1 MPPKKGAKKT
11 QNKSKFLPIDPQP
24 TIKSKSKNATKTT
37 QSNNSSKIDPII
49 VRPRL
54 EEIFAGFEE
63 NHLSQNIENVLRELL
78 KVCGEIADQKI
89 LILHEFLT
97 EKLNIVL
104 SAAEKAIVAETTS
117 NKAAI
122 LLSQF
127 YEDCDEA
134 TLSRF
139 PNTDVL
145 NIIFEKILFIELS
158 AENFAYFSNLLNLY
172 TLIHINFGSDSSSK
186 RLFEI
191 LFEKM
196 KFLKEFKF
204 IFQSIKAI
212 NSCLDTTKI
221 ELCNDKKYRIQIY
234 DDLLMMLCTVGDQE
248 CQLALVELLHRI
260 FNASWLLETSQN
272 HKSQFISPQLGLKL
286 AQINATDF
294 ESDCRNF
301 LLKFNENLPE
311 NSKVNSIPC
320 IEVCAGGKNGTQK
333 YQKPVDENYDSFWI
347 DFNTKSERITIFC
360 NDIVSQGV
368 EDGLWQTISLCK
380 KDLSYFSLC
389 RKIVKSNAYG
399 NSECCQATMVLNRPV
414 LNFIDFGPVVQ
425 GFEIYIS
432 FDVKY
437 ALDVEKILTQ
447 IFGVSMQRNKISEPS
462 KSILVD
468 GDDISNCGLFDNKSA
483 ALEKNDKKSN
493 SSLKSKVSACLNP
506 IRLPD
511 YEVPEIQAIED
522 HTFIIEESPSVSAKI
537 SIEAKSQNIIT
548 DSESVQKEVVQVEP
562 EKNAAKI
569 RDSISK
575 QIKSNTST
583 SNAIKD
589 NVNPNFD
596 SLLDP
601 PSNVEKKVSR
611 NVEGIES
618 NKIDEI
624 TISEQKKTNKVNR
637 PISRK
642 QPSKSSI
649 KETHN
654 KKPKLPTKHL
664 KTPDIQREKS
674 KSMTKAEILLQN
686 WQKVRCDRSK
696 KPNLNKKNMLSAK
709 KILPYTYSPIHLCE
723 KFNIPIISPS
733 LSRKKTP
740 RLNCSMKSDNDSLSF
755 RSAEKM
761 TPYKRAAIKNVA
773 KKKATAKKLTEKKIR
788 VQKKDIK
795 HASPGRLNTESKK
808 TFKISDP
815 KASSLLLT
823 PESLNDIKFDA
834 PEETFATPKV
844 TNTFPKNSKNAKR
857 FIDDHD
863 KQEILTINHTPTSTN
878 KNPEENCVLNTLSP
892 DFENLYENCD
902 PQQSDRCDFD
912 KNLDSQNALDEP
924 AIDYNATSNT
934 CQGSDT
940 GMAKKDKFEKTFTA
954 AHQAEIPQNIDSP
967 IKINKKSENSDRKD
981 QQDNLS
987 PNFKT
992 KKNISDGLNKKF
1004 SPKPA
1009 NSKSLGKFK
1018 NNELSRISYAKD
1030 NESEISSFSNS
1041 QDDLCT
1047 KKNNCSFKYDTP
1059 KIQNHSQ
1066 SHFSTKLNDK
1076 TEDNDIVESFAQ
1088 FCSSIMDKSESVAIK
1103 TPKIP
1108 ASKLS
1113 TNVSKIKTKK
1123 MRVFDTPKQFKSLNS
1138 SPKKN
1143 IVNNPSEVLMVI
1155 KKLINCS
1162 DSLRTE
1168 IKTENEYLDSK
1179 ISKMEENIAILN
1191 GSILHISKGLNK
1203 LKQAKRYNSTKIIEL
1218 ANNNKQLVESLQL
1231 KLSLDSEE

>member
-1 MPPKKGAKKT
+1 MAPKKAAKKT

-24 TIKSKSKNATKTT
+24 TTKSKSKNATKTAET
-37 QSNNSSKIDPII
+37 TNSSKIDPII

-54 EEIFAGFEE
+54 EEIFGGFEE
-63 NHLSQNIENVLRELL
+63 NQLSQNIENVLRELL

-104 SAAEKAIVAETTS
+104 SAAEKAMVAETTS

-134 TLSRF
+134 TLCRF

-145 NIIFEKILFIELS
+145 NVIFEKISSIELS
-158 AENFAYFSNLLNLY
+158 ADNFAYFSNLLNLY

-196 KFLKEFKF
+196 KFMKEFKF

-221 ELCNDKKYRIQIY
+221 EFCNDKKYLLQIY

-260 FNASWLLETSQN
+260 FNVSWLLETSQN
-272 HKSQFISPQLGLKL
+272 HKSQFISSQLGLKL

-320 IEVCAGGKNGTQK
+320 IEVYAGGKNGTQK
-333 YQKPVDENYDSFWI
+333 VYYQKPVDENYDNFWI

-389 RKIVKSNAYG
+389 RKIAKSNTFG
-399 NSECCQATMVLNRPV
+399 NVECCQVTMVLNRPV

-432 FDVKY
+432 FNVKF

-562 EKNAAKI
+562 EKNTAKI
-569 RDSISK
+569 CDSITK
-575 QIKSNTST
+575 QIKVKTST

-589 NVNPNFD
+589 NVNPNSD
-596 SLLDP
+596 ALLDP

-611 NVEGIES
+611 NMEVIES
-618 NKIDEI
+618 NKIDKI
-624 TISEQKKTNKVNR
+624 TKSDQKKTNKVNK

-649 KETHN
+649 KAKETHST
-654 KKPKLPTKHL
+654 KPKLPTKHL

-686 WQKVRCDRSK
+686 WQRVRCDRSK
-696 KPNLNKKNMLSAK
+696 KPNLNKKNILSAK

-788 VQKKDIK
+788 VQQKDIK

-823 PESLNDIKFDA
+823 PESLDDIKFDA

-844 TNTFPKNSKNAKR
+844 TNTVPKNFKNAKPL
-857 FIDDHD
+857 IDDHD

-892 DFENLYENCD
+892 TFENSHKNCD
-902 PQQSDRCDFD
+902 PQQSDQCNFD
-912 KNLDSQNALDEP
+912 KILDSQNAPDEP
-924 AIDYNATSNT
+924 VIDYNATSNT

-940 GMAKKDKFEKTFTA
+940 GMAKKDKFEKMFTT
-954 AHQAEIPQNIDSP
+954 AHQTEIPQTIDSP
-967 IKINKKSENSDRKD
+967 IKINKTSENSDRKD
-981 QQDNLS
+981 QQNNLS

-1004 SPKPA
+1004 LHKPA
-1009 NSKSLGKFK
+1009 NSKAPEKLK
-1018 NNELSRISYAKD
+1018 NNELSCISYAKD

-1047 KKNNCSFKYDTP
+1047 KKNNCSFIYDTT

-1066 SHFSTKLNDK
+1066 SHLSTKLNDVI
-1076 TEDNDIVESFAQ
+1076 EDNDIVESFAQ
-1088 FCSSIMDKSESVAIK
+1088 FCSSIMDKSDSVVIK

-1143 IVNNPSEVLMVI
+1143 IVHNPSEVLMVI

-1191 GSILHISKGLNK
+1191 VIL
-1203 LKQAKRYNSTKIIEL
+1203 
-1218 ANNNKQLVESLQL
+1218 
-1231 KLSLDSEE
+1231 